1 MLLNECVLI
10 SRIYPRP
17 SKRKMASIL
26 QHQVES
32 KVNDLYFKMQKHAQI
47 IMKLSVELD
56 NVKQEN
62 EELRNMINQD
72 RRFIKGIYEGR
83 DLNNDSN
90 SDIKTSQ
97 RGGIMK
103 DYQNYNEVESQDSN
117 QANEIH
123 S

>member
-1 MLLNECVLI
+1 
-10 SRIYPRP
+10 
-17 SKRKMASIL
+17 MASIL

-56 NVKQEN
+56 SVKQEN

-72 RRFIKGIYEGR
+72 RRFIKGICEGR
-83 DLNNDSN
+83 DLTNDSN

-103 DYQNYNEVESQDSN
+103 DYQNYNEGENQDNN
-117 QANEIH
+117 QPNERH
-123 S
+123 T

>member
-1 MLLNECVLI
+1 MLLKECVLI

-83 DLNNDSN
+83 DSN

-97 RGGIMK
+97 RSGIMK
-103 DYQNYNEVESQDSN
+103 DYQNYNEVESHDSN
-117 QANEIH
+117 QPNERH